1 MKVGW
6 GGEEGRKRQ
15 GRGKKIKSQKT
26 QGKQKNFNLL
36 PITKSAMTK
45 SMKEISLNSDKRL
58 SSQPTMQ
65 DTTLAVVNQAAQ
77 ASNIIK
83 IC

>member
-1 MKVGW
+1 
-6 GGEEGRKRQ
+6 
-15 GRGKKIKSQKT
+15 
-26 QGKQKNFNLL
+26 
-36 PITKSAMTK
+36 MTK
-45 SMKEISLNSDKRL
+45 TMVEISLNSDKRL

-77 ASNIIK
+77 ASNLIK